1 MKLLLL
7 AVCVIGFVACY
18 EVVPRASALRPRGDV
33 RRSPLP
39 SLSAY
44 APFAK
49 SLRPASTGIRRA
61 PAVVTLPAQK
71 ANRSVKRAPAKPLP
85 MTLPLL
91 PPLLPLPQ
99 FIPVPVPVLSAEGL
113 PTLPTL
119 APHTFP
125 TFTPI
130 PGMPT
135 MPALTMPPSFQRL
148 LGITTT
154 TMKPAE
160 KAMETVQTEESDND
174 TTSEARAH
182 SAPTYSKDLN
192 TIRSRL
198 SKFVRGSEKKVTKA
212 EDNADWIVP
221 FH

>member
-7 AVCVIGFVACY
+7 AVCVIGSITSY
-18 EVVPRASALRPRGDV
+18 EIVPRASGLKSKGDV

-39 SLSAY
+39 SISSF
-44 APFAK
+44 APLAK
-49 SLRPASTGIRRA
+49 SLRPASTGVRRA
-61 PAVVTLPAQK
+61 PEVVTMPTRKAYRPVKQAQ
-71 ANRSVKRAPAKPLP
+71 RPP

-91 PPLLPLPQ
+91 PPLQPLPLPQ
-99 FIPVPVPVLSAEGL
+99 FIPVPVPVLSPQDL

-135 MPALTMPPSFQRL
+135 MPGLTMPPSFQRL

-160 KAMETVQTEESDND
+160 KSSETEESSDSR
-174 TTSEARAH
+174 SESRAY
-182 SAPTYSKDLN
+182 SAPTYNKDLN
-192 TIRSRL
+192 TVRSRL
-198 SKFVRGSEKKVTKA
+198 SKFVRGSEKKATKA
-212 EDNADWIVP
+212 DDNADWIVP

>member
-7 AVCVIGFVACY
+7 AVCVIGTATSY
-18 EVVPRASALRPRGDV
+18 EIVPRATGLRSKGDV
-33 RRSPLP
+33 RRSPL
-39 SLSAY
+39 SSISSF
-44 APFAK
+44 APLAK
-49 SLRPASTGIRRA
+49 SLRPASTGVRRA
-61 PAVVTLPAQK
+61 PAVVTIPTRRAYRPA
-71 ANRSVKRAPAKPLP
+71 NPPKRVP

-91 PPLLPLPQ
+91 PPLQPLPLPQ
-99 FIPVPVPVLSAEGL
+99 FIPVPVPVLSPQDL

-135 MPALTMPPSFQRL
+135 MPGLTMPPSFQRL

-160 KAMETVQTEESDND
+160 KSMENEESE
-174 TTSEARAH
+174 SESRSESRAY
-182 SAPTYSKDLN
+182 SAPTYNKDLN
-192 TIRSRL
+192 TVRSRL
-198 SKFVRGSEKKVTKA
+198 SKFVRGSEKKASKA
-212 EDNADWIVP
+212 EDNADWIIP